1 MEAVK
6 LKNIN
11 KSFNGKKVLNN
22 VNLNIYQNEIFGL
35 IGRNGAGKS
44 TLLHIISGIIYKT
57 SGEVLV
63 SNNKNPEKIK
73 EEIGV
78 MPDSSNLYQNLTA
91 LSFLKY
97 MGNIK
102 KVNHP
107 TNYYY
112 EILNKVGLENVERK
126 KLKDFSF
133 GMKKKISI
141 AQAILGNPSLI
152 ILDEPTSG
160 LDPESSIKI
169 RKLILE
175 LKRQGKTIF
184 LTSHNFEEIE
194 EICDRLAIMNKG
206 TIAKIGTIKE
216 LKEDSNLVNLK
227 IKTLGTL
234 TSSQFDYI
242 NQKLNN
248 INQAITSQ
256 EDCYIYIQL
265 SSIEQIPKTIELLIT
280 NDIKILEVVQQH
292 HSLQDIFLSI

>member
-1 MEAVK
+1 
-6 LKNIN
+6 
-11 KSFNGKKVLNN
+11 
-22 VNLNIYQNEIFGL
+22 
-35 IGRNGAGKS
+35 
-44 TLLHIISGIIYKT
+44 
-57 SGEVLV
+57 
-63 SNNKNPEKIK
+63 
-73 EEIGV
+73 

-248 INQAITSQ
+248 INQTITSQ

-265 SSIEQIPKTIELLIT
+265 SSIEQIPKTIELLTI

-292 HSLQDIFLSI
+292 HSLQDVFLSI

>member
-227 IKTLGTL
+227 IKTLSTL

>member
-57 SGEVLV
+57 SGEILV

-102 KVNHP
+102 KVNHS

-112 EILNKVGLENVERK
+112 EILNKVGLENVEKK

-248 INQAITSQ
+248 INQTITSQ

-265 SSIEQIPKTIELLIT
+265 SSIEQIPKTIELLII